1 MQKKLQCSKKA
12 SQSSVKIKYGG
23 GAFSRRIFSKV
34 KLMNCNEAI
43 EYIHSLEKF
52 GINPG
57 LERIRA
63 LCSELGNPQKKLK
76 VIHVAGTNGKGSTST
91 MISNILRKSGY
102 STGLFISPY
111 VTDFRERIQY
121 NGNMIEKHELTECVE
136 KVKTAIEVVSEK
148 GLQPTE
154 FEAITAAAFVYFEKK
169 KCDFVVLEVGLGG
182 RLDSTNV
189 IEAPFVSVITS
200 ISLDHTAILGD
211 TIEKIAAEKCG
222 IIKFGAQTVAYPFQD
237 SKAMSVIEK
246 TCAER
251 CCNLT
256 VPDISRLT
264 VKEEKLEGTQ
274 VCYDGIEFLLPLAGK
289 HMVYNACTAVEA
301 VRALSKLAVDV
312 PDSAIASGIECSI
325 MPGRTELIKKRPVV
339 ILDGGHN
346 EGCAGALS
354 EFIKKHLHGK
364 RIIMVSSMMADKD
377 YLAYLSAVAPFAQTF
392 IATRVDMPRALS
404 STELMQSAM
413 QYCDNCYDISEPEK
427 AITAAKNIIQPDDAL
442 IVCGSFYLA
451 GAIRDN
457 LLNF

>member
-1 MQKKLQCSKKA
+1 
-12 SQSSVKIKYGG
+12 
-23 GAFSRRIFSKV
+23 
-34 KLMNCNEAI
+34 MNCKEAI

-63 LCSELGNPQKKLK
+63 LCEALGNPQKKLK

-102 STGLFISPY
+102 NTGLFISPY

-121 NGNMIEKHELTECVE
+121 NGNMIDKFDLAECVAE
-136 KVKTAIEVVSEK
+136 VKEAIEKLSDQ

-189 IEAPFVSVITS
+189 IEAPYVSVITS

-222 IIKFGAQTVAYPFQD
+222 IIKFGAETVAYPFQD
-237 SKAMSVIEK
+237 EKAMAVIKK

-251 CCNLT
+251 CCNLQI
-256 VPDISRLT
+256 PDISNLNI
-264 VKEEKLEGTQ
+264 KEEKLEGTA
-274 VCYDGIEFLLPLAGK
+274 VSYDGIEFTLPLAGE
-289 HMVYNACTAVEA
+289 HMVYNACTSIEA
-301 VRALSKLAVDV
+301 VRSLSRLAVDI
-312 PDSAIASGIECSI
+312 PDKAIAAGIESSI
-325 MPGRTELIKKRPVV
+325 MPGRLELIKKRPVV

-346 EGCAGALS
+346 EGCALALS
-354 EFIKKHLHGK
+354 DFIKKHLCDK

-377 YLAYLSAVAPFAQTF
+377 YLAYLSLVAPFADTF
-392 IATRVDMPRALS
+392 IATRVNMPRALAS
-404 STELMQSAM
+404 DELMRSAM
-413 QYCDNCYDISEPEK
+413 QYCNNCHDIPDPVK

-451 GAIRDN
+451 GDIREN

>member
-1 MQKKLQCSKKA
+1 
-12 SQSSVKIKYGG
+12 
-23 GAFSRRIFSKV
+23 
-34 KLMNCNEAI
+34 MNCKEAI

-63 LCSELGNPQKKLK
+63 LCEALGNPQKKLK

-121 NGNMIEKHELTECVE
+121 NGNMIDKFDLAECVE
-136 KVKTAIEVVSEK
+136 QVKAAIDKLSAQ

-189 IEAPFVSVITS
+189 IEAPYVSVITS

-222 IIKFGAQTVAYPFQD
+222 IIKFGAQTVAYPFQAE
-237 SKAMSVIEK
+237 KAMAVIKK
-246 TCAER
+246 TCSER
-251 CCNLT
+251 CCNLQI
-256 VPDISRLT
+256 PDISRLCI
-264 VKEEKLEGTQ
+264 KEEKLEGTQ
-274 VCYDGIEFLLPLAGK
+274 VVYDGIDFTLPLAGK
-289 HMVYNACTAVEA
+289 HMVYNACTAIEA
-301 VRALSKLAVDV
+301 VRSLSRLAVDIS
-312 PDSAIASGIECSI
+312 DEAIAAGIESSI
-325 MPGRTELIKKRPVV
+325 MPGRLELIKKRPVV

-346 EGCAGALS
+346 EGCAAALS
-354 EFIKKHLHGK
+354 EFIKKHLQGK

-377 YLAYLSAVAPFAQTF
+377 YLAYLSAVAPFADTF
-392 IATRVDMPRALS
+392 IATRVNMPRALS
-404 STELMQSAM
+404 SSELMQSAK
-413 QYCDNCYDISEPEK
+413 QHCNNCYDIPEPAK
-427 AITAAKNIIQPDDAL
+427 AVTAARNIIQPDDAL

-451 GAIRDN
+451 GAIREN